1 MMNRTVTRRVGI
13 RILALLLAPLLMV
26 GCDTILTSE
35 HPYGEE
41 FDLQYGKTALIGG
54 EVLVRFIGVVNDSR
68 CPVDVTCVWEGNA
81 EIELE
86 IRRTGG
92 DAKRI
97 RLNTHSSFPQQI
109 VVDGIT
115 VRLVGLTP
123 HPDTRVTID
132 PKEYVAR
139 LVVTR

>member
-1 MMNRTVTRRVGI
+1 MMNRTTVTRRIGI
-13 RILALLLAPLLMV
+13 NILALLLTPLLIV

-41 FDLQYGKTALIGG
+41 FDLPYGKTALVGG
-54 EVLVRFIGVVNDSR
+54 EALVRFIGVVNDSR
-68 CPVDVTCVWEGNA
+68 CPVDVDCVWEGNA

-92 DAKRI
+92 DAKRV
-97 RLNTHSSFPQQI
+97 RLNTHSSFPQQV

-115 VRLVGLTP
+115 
-123 HPDTRVTID
+123 
-132 PKEYVAR
+132 
-139 LVVTR
+139 